1 MSLEINQVL
10 IILFHAQVDIRSK
23 FESQITI
30 QKEHQPLEAVLA
42 CVSNFVLL
50 GINNFIAYQEPDVN

>member
-10 IILFHAQVDIRSK
+10 IILFHAQVDIRNK
-23 FESQITI
+23 FESKITI
-30 QKEHQPLEAVLA
+30 QKEHQSLEAVLA

-50 GINNFIAYQEPDVN
+50 GINNFIADQKPDVN